1 MIKAAWLAQFQA
13 TGCWS
18 KGDSNRES
26 LRDAFVNVW
35 HLPRS
40 SRPNVSFRKPR
51 RANSQM
57 PLTALQST
65 WSKREP
71 ATVRY
76 RVDTGLPASR
86 GERLVF
92 ARSTRSS
99 ELWQTVAKGGK
110 CALSY
115 HFPV

>member
-86 GERLVF
+86 GTPRLRPKHAFIGTLADRREGRKV
-92 ARSTRSS
+92 R
-99 ELWQTVAKGGK
+99 
-110 CALSY
+110 
-115 HFPV
+115 